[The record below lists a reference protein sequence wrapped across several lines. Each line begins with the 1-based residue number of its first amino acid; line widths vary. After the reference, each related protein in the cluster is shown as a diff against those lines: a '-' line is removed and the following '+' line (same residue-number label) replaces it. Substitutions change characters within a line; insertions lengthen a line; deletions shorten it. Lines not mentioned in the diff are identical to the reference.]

1 MFGNQEFN
9 RSTLLVL
16 QGRVKNEWPR
26 LSLNGAEFSR
36 GVAVLGVLFEAE
48 GRVIRIIH
56 DAHPTGKPL
65 ACSKPLQAAL
75 SAAPQK
81 LGLILGTR
89 RATICGMFLL
99 GALGVCVKEMKAR
112 LGEGQL
118 SLEKLR

>member
-16 QGRVKNEWPR
+16 QGRVKNEWPK

-36 GVAVLGVLFEAE
+36 GVAALGVLFEAE

-75 SAAPQK
+75 SAAPLY
-81 LGLILGTR
+81 LGLISVTR

-99 GALGVCVKEMKAR
+99 GALGVCAKEMKAHP
-112 LGEGQL
+112 GEG
-118 SLEKLR
+118 